1 MLIKHVA
8 ILGVGLVGG
17 SLARAL
23 KRDRFCGTI
32 CGYGRNRASLQKA
45 IELGVIDSGSTEPAK
60 AAAGAGLVVLATP
73 LSTVEGL
80 CRGMSPGLGDDTI
93 ITDVGSAK
101 GSVVKAARAGLSAAH
116 FANFVPGHPIAGTE
130 KSGVEHSFSQ
140 MFDDRVVILTPL
152 PETSIRALELVQ
164 AMWDACRARVVKLSV
179 DRHDKVLAA
188 TSHLPHLLAYALV
201 DCLARMQEREEIFEF
216 AAGGFADFTR
226 IASSSPAMWH
236 DICMANRNDLL
247 RSLDSFGEHLSGIRQ
262 AIDKGDSRRLLDIF
276 TRARQARDEFSGK
289 RRAPSGAVE

>member
-8 ILGVGLVGG
+8 ILGVGLIGG

-23 KRDRFCGTI
+23 KRDRFCGTVS
-32 CGYGRNRASLQKA
+32 GYGRNRATLQKA
-45 IELGVIDSGSTEPAK
+45 VDLGVIDSYSTDPAK
-60 AAAGAGLVVLATP
+60 AVAGAGLVVLATP
-73 LSTVEGL
+73 LSTTEVL
-80 CRGMSPGLGDDTI
+80 CRGISPVLGDDTI

-101 GSVVKAARAGLSAAH
+101 AGVVEAARSGLRASH

-130 KSGVEHSFSQ
+130 KSGVEHSFPQ
-140 MFDDRVVILTPL
+140 LFDDRLVILTPL

-179 DRHDKVLAA
+179 ERHDKVLAA

-226 IASSSPAMWH
+226 IASSSPEMWH
-236 DICMANRNDLL
+236 DICMANRDDLL
-247 RSLDSFGEHLSGIRQ
+247 RALDRFGEHLSGIRQ
-262 AIDKGDSRRLLDIF
+262 SIEKGDSRRLLDIF
-276 TRARQARDEFSGK
+276 TRAKKARDEFGRN
-289 RRAPSGAVE
+289 RRAPSGAAE